1 MNSWIESLNAASAD
15 WAIWIWR
22 ITWQSA
28 IVIAIAWLLTVLL
41 RRTSPRLRSWI
52 WRLAYL
58 KLLVLMVWTT
68 PVRLAVLPAS
78 IEGSVVRV
86 QGSDIR
92 THEAVSVDR
101 AAPQTE
107 IAAQPFSIDAQRSA
121 ELPTIATT
129 DTRTVEIPSSSSS
142 LMWQSYLFLAWLGG
156 MVLVVLQLAWEIS
169 RAVKLSRSVQIIDTP
184 ELLTTLAEVRTQMRI
199 RSTVR
204 IGESQL
210 AGGPMLV
217 KFWTPRIVFP
227 TGLLLPLLRGEG
239 WGEGR
244 NLMRSLPPTNSAW
257 RWRTN

>member
-1 MNSWIESLNAASAD
+1 MNPFISSLNAISAD

-78 IEGSVVRV
+78 AEGSVVRV

-101 AAPQTE
+101 AVPQTE
-107 IAAQPFSIDAQRSA
+107 IAAQPFSIDGQWSA
-121 ELPTIATT
+121 ELPIIATT
-129 DTRTVEIPSSSSS
+129 NTSTVEIPSSPSS
-142 LMWQSYLFLAWLGG
+142 LTWQSYLFLAWLGG
-156 MVLVVLQLAWEIS
+156 MVVVVLQLAWEIS
-169 RAVKLSRSVQIIDTP
+169 RAVMLSRSVRTIDTP

-210 AGGPMLV
+210 AGGADARQILDAEDRISDGPL
-217 KFWTPRIVFP
+217 TPSP
-227 TGLLLPLLRGEG
+227 PGRGPG
-239 WGEGR
+239 
-244 NLMRSLPPTNSAW
+244 
-257 RWRTN
+257 